1 MFSCVP
7 RSMKCCT
14 NVIGPMRALPYALAK
29 CPGFLEPSQA
39 QCRYY
44 HEVTGNIIC
53 PNMVRGIDHL
63 RDPRLNKG
71 LAFTLEERQ
80 ALGIH
85 GLLAAKFKSQE
96 EQLDI
101 CRISIDRYEDNLNKY
116 LYLVELQDRN
126 EKLFFRLLSENVEK
140 YLPIVYTPTVGL
152 ACQRFGLIYRRP
164 RGLFITINDKGHIF
178 NILKNWPEPDV
189 RAIVFTDGERILGLG
204 DLGAYGMGIPV
215 GKLSLYTALA
225 GIKPHQCLPITLD
238 VGTEN
243 QDLLEDPLYIG
254 LRQRRVRGKE
264 YDEFI
269 DEFMEACVQRYGQ
282 NTLLQFEDFALINA
296 GRLLQKYRNK
306 YCTFNDDIQGTAS
319 VAVAGLM
326 AAVRVTKR
334 KLSEN
339 IYLFLGAGSASNGIA
354 NLTVA
359 AMMAEGLTERQARE
373 RVYMFDVDGLLSTR
387 REGGVPEH
395 ARAFGKDV
403 EPEKDFEACVAKIK
417 PSCLI
422 GCSTVGGA
430 FTPNVLKQMAKNIE
444 RPVIFALSNPTSK
457 AECTAQAAYDHTEG
471 RCIFASGSPFPP
483 VQYNGREYHPG
494 QGNNSYIFPGVAL
507 GVIATATHHIPETMF
522 LTAARGLAFSIR
534 ERQALGLLGLLPAR
548 VKTQEEQVEICS
560 IFLDKIKD
568 SLHKYIYLVELQDRN
583 EKLFYRLVSENVEKY
598 LPMIYTPT
606 VGLACQKFGLIFR
619 RPRGLFITIH
629 DKGRISDIL
638 RNWPETQVRAIVM
651 TDGERILGLGDL
663 GAYGMGIPVGKLALY
678 TALGGIRPHECLP
691 ITLDVGTNNQSL
703 LEDPLYIGLRQKRVR
718 GKEYDDFIDEF
729 MEACVMKYGR
739 STLLQF
745 EDFAL
750 INATRLLAKYR
761 EHYCTFNDDIQ
772 GTASVAVAGLLAA
785 IRITKKRISE
795 NVIMFLG
802 AGSAS
807 TGIGSLIVSAMVLE
821 GISEEEGR
829 KKILMFDIDGLL
841 TTRRDGGVPAHAKDF
856 GRDLPP
862 EKNFQK
868 CVEQYKPTC
877 LIGCSTVGG
886 AFTPAIL
893 KQMAQN
899 TEIPI
904 IFALSNP
911 TSNAECTAQQA
922 YDNTNGKCVFVSGS
936 PFPPVNYQGK
946 EYRTGQGNNSYIF
959 PGVALGVIA
968 VKAYKIP
975 DSMFLTAAQTLA
987 NFVTEEDLAIGRVY
1001 PPLNQIREVSVA
1013 IAVAVAKMSYKQSK
1027 YALEILVFY
1036 VPYE

>member
-1 MFSCVP
+1 MFSNI
-7 RSMKCCT
+7 SKSLLCCT
-14 NVIGPMRALPYALAK
+14 NAIGPNRALAYALTK
-29 CPGFLEPSQA
+29 CPVFLEPPLS
-39 QCRYY
+39 QCRNY
-44 HEVTGNIIC
+44 HEVTGDIVC

-85 GLLAAKFKSQE
+85 GLLAAKFKTQE

-164 RGLFITINDKGHIF
+164 RGLFITINDKGHVF

-238 VGTEN
+238 VGTDN

-282 NTLLQFEDFALINA
+282 NTLLQFEDFALGNA
-296 GRLLQKYRNK
+296 GRLLAKYRNK

-326 AAVRVTKR
+326 AAIRVTKR

-339 IYLFLGAGSASNGIA
+339 IYFFLGAGSAANGIA

-359 AMMAEGLTERQARE
+359 AMVAEGLTKEQAQD

-395 ARAFGKDV
+395 AKAFGKNIA
-403 EPEKDFEACVAKIK
+403 PEKSFEACIAKIK

-430 FTPNVLKQMAKNIE
+430 FNENVLRQMAQNIE

-457 AECTAQAAYDHTEG
+457 AECTAQDAYNFTDG

-483 VQYNGREYHPG
+483 VQYDGKEFHTG
-494 QGNNSYIFPGVAL
+494 QGNNSYIFPGIAL

-522 LTAARGLAFSIR
+522 LTAAR
-534 ERQALGLLGLLPAR
+534 
-548 VKTQEEQVEICS
+548 
-560 IFLDKIKD
+560 
-568 SLHKYIYLVELQDRN
+568 
-583 EKLFYRLVSENVEKY
+583 
-598 LPMIYTPT
+598 
-606 VGLACQKFGLIFR
+606 
-619 RPRGLFITIH
+619 
-629 DKGRISDIL
+629 
-638 RNWPETQVRAIVM
+638 
-651 TDGERILGLGDL
+651 
-663 GAYGMGIPVGKLALY
+663 
-678 TALGGIRPHECLP
+678 
-691 ITLDVGTNNQSL
+691 
-703 LEDPLYIGLRQKRVR
+703 
-718 GKEYDDFIDEF
+718 
-729 MEACVMKYGR
+729 
-739 STLLQF
+739 
-745 EDFAL
+745 
-750 INATRLLAKYR
+750 
-761 EHYCTFNDDIQ
+761 
-772 GTASVAVAGLLAA
+772 
-785 IRITKKRISE
+785 
-795 NVIMFLG
+795 
-802 AGSAS
+802 
-807 TGIGSLIVSAMVLE
+807 
-821 GISEEEGR
+821 
-829 KKILMFDIDGLL
+829 
-841 TTRRDGGVPAHAKDF
+841 
-856 GRDLPP
+856 
-862 EKNFQK
+862 
-868 CVEQYKPTC
+868 
-877 LIGCSTVGG
+877 
-886 AFTPAIL
+886 
-893 KQMAQN
+893 
-899 TEIPI
+899 
-904 IFALSNP
+904 
-911 TSNAECTAQQA
+911 
-922 YDNTNGKCVFVSGS
+922 
-936 PFPPVNYQGK
+936 
-946 EYRTGQGNNSYIF
+946 
-959 PGVALGVIA
+959 
-968 VKAYKIP
+968 
-975 DSMFLTAAQTLA
+975 TLA
-987 NFVTEEDLAIGRVY
+987 NYVSESDLALGRIY
-1001 PPLNQIREVSVA
+1001 PSLSEVKEVSLA
-1013 IAVAVAKMSYKQSK
+1013 IAIEVAKMAYDEGLASVYPEPKDLSK
-1027 YALEILVFY
+1027 HVSSMMYSFHYESSMPVVWDWKPEEKFNVRPVQP
-1036 VPYE
+1036 VPKNI

>member
-1 MFSCVP
+1 MSNLKRSGCFSDLASLNEN
-7 RSMKCCT
+7 RCCT
-14 NVIGPMRALPYALAK
+14 SAIGPNRALASILTKSSSLISVP
-29 CPGFLEPSQA
+29 QN
-39 QCRYY
+39 RDY

-53 PNMVRGIDHL
+53 PNVVRGIDHL

-85 GLLAAKFKSQE
+85 GLLAAKFKTQE

-126 EKLFFRLLSENVEK
+126 EKLFFRLLAENIEK

-238 VGTEN
+238 VGTDN

-254 LRQRRVRGKE
+254 LRQKRARGKE

-296 GRLLQKYRNK
+296 GRLLKKYRNK

-339 IYLFLGAGSASNGIA
+339 IYLFLGAGSAANGIA
-354 NLTVA
+354 SLTVA
-359 AMMAEGLTERQARE
+359 AMVAEGLTEQQAQE

-395 ARAFGKDV
+395 AKAFGKNI

-430 FTPNVLKQMAKNIE
+430 FTPNVLQQMAKNTE

-457 AECTAQAAYDHTEG
+457 AECTAQAAYDNTEG

-483 VQYNGREYHPG
+483 VKYNGKEYHTG
-494 QGNNSYIFPGVAL
+494 QGNNSYIFPGIAL

-522 LTAARGLAFSIR
+522 LTAAR
-534 ERQALGLLGLLPAR
+534 
-548 VKTQEEQVEICS
+548 
-560 IFLDKIKD
+560 
-568 SLHKYIYLVELQDRN
+568 
-583 EKLFYRLVSENVEKY
+583 
-598 LPMIYTPT
+598 
-606 VGLACQKFGLIFR
+606 
-619 RPRGLFITIH
+619 
-629 DKGRISDIL
+629 
-638 RNWPETQVRAIVM
+638 
-651 TDGERILGLGDL
+651 
-663 GAYGMGIPVGKLALY
+663 
-678 TALGGIRPHECLP
+678 
-691 ITLDVGTNNQSL
+691 
-703 LEDPLYIGLRQKRVR
+703 
-718 GKEYDDFIDEF
+718 
-729 MEACVMKYGR
+729 
-739 STLLQF
+739 
-745 EDFAL
+745 
-750 INATRLLAKYR
+750 
-761 EHYCTFNDDIQ
+761 
-772 GTASVAVAGLLAA
+772 
-785 IRITKKRISE
+785 
-795 NVIMFLG
+795 
-802 AGSAS
+802 
-807 TGIGSLIVSAMVLE
+807 
-821 GISEEEGR
+821 
-829 KKILMFDIDGLL
+829 
-841 TTRRDGGVPAHAKDF
+841 
-856 GRDLPP
+856 
-862 EKNFQK
+862 
-868 CVEQYKPTC
+868 
-877 LIGCSTVGG
+877 
-886 AFTPAIL
+886 
-893 KQMAQN
+893 
-899 TEIPI
+899 
-904 IFALSNP
+904 
-911 TSNAECTAQQA
+911 
-922 YDNTNGKCVFVSGS
+922 
-936 PFPPVNYQGK
+936 
-946 EYRTGQGNNSYIF
+946 
-959 PGVALGVIA
+959 
-968 VKAYKIP
+968 
-975 DSMFLTAAQTLA
+975 TLA
-987 NFVTEEDLAIGRVY
+987 HYVSEEDLAIGRIY
-1001 PPLNQIREVSVA
+1001 PSLAELKEVSVNIA
-1013 IAVAVAKMSYKQSK
+1013 IEVAKMAYDEGLGSLYPMPRDFKKHIKRFQYMFK
-1027 YALEILVFY
+1027 YATHLPDRYSWPPSPKVDYKSSTGLLH
-1036 VPYE
+1036 PCNT